1 MPWFELNSADDPK
14 LDELAKRFGLHPLH
28 IEDARASDERIK
40 VDTTA
45 TYTFAVLKPLRLQKG
60 ATGTGEGDG
69 KGDGQEVTFST
80 IDLFAGVHEGEPFFI
95 TIADPN
101 CPATADALARARRD
115 GSDAKPARLL
125 YLILDTIVDLYF
137 PGIDFFDDQ
146 IDDLEDQVIAQP
158 EPTTLQRVFGLKR
171 QLIELRRVLVS
182 TRDATLHLQRDPAS
196 IVDAE
201 HQPYVRDVYDHV
213 VRLLD
218 SVETQRDLV
227 NNALDIYL
235 SSVANRTNDVM
246 KVLTVLG
253 TMALPAI
260 AISGVYGMN
269 VKGLPFEDAPHAARY
284 VLAMMVLCTIALLW
298 LLRKRHWF

>member
-14 LDELAKRFGLHPLH
+14 LDELAKRYELHPLH
-28 IEDARASDERIK
+28 LEDARAPDERIK
-40 VDTTA
+40 VETTG
-45 TYTFAVLKPLRLQKG
+45 TYTFAVLKPLRL
-60 ATGTGEGDG
+60 APAGDG
-69 KGDGQEVTFST
+69 GEEAVSFST
-80 IDLFAGVHEGEPFFI
+80 IDLFAGTHQGEPFFI

-101 CPATADALARARRD
+101 CTATAEALERARRD
-115 GSDAKPARLL
+115 GTDAKPARLL

-137 PGIDFFDDQ
+137 QGIDHFDDR
-146 IDDLEDQVIAQP
+146 IDTLEDRVIAQP
-158 EPTTLQRVFGLKR
+158 EPDTLQLVFALKR
-171 QLIELRRVLVS
+171 QLIDLRRVLVN

-235 SSVANRTNDVM
+235 SSVANRTNEVM
-246 KVLTVLG
+246 KVLTVMG
-253 TMALPAI
+253 TIALPAI

-269 VKGLPFEDAPHAARY
+269 VKGLPFEDSPHAALY
-284 VLAMMVLCTIALLW
+284 VLATMLICTVALLW
-298 LLRKRHWF
+298 LLRRRHWF